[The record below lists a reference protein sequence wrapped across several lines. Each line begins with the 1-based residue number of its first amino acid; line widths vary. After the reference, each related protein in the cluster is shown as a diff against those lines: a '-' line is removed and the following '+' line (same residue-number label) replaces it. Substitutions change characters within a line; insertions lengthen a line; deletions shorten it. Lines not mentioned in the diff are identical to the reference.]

1 LHELTRE
8 EIKPPRQRDVA
19 PIIKMRLL
27 QLCGSDAAAVLQRG
41 CGKKRNRNDVE
52 VLADGQR
59 DAAPNNKKR
68 IYIFSDTKN

>member
-1 LHELTRE
+1 
-8 EIKPPRQRDVA
+8 
-19 PIIKMRLL
+19 MRLL